1 VRRCVKVRYF
11 PPPDITADNQERDGN
26 WTVGEEGD
34 RDGRA
39 DVAVT
44 SMEHSVSSISTDF
57 VYVESGDNR
66 PPVVIPMDINDDIV
80 AEPVTP
86 SPTHAVPAIMSAEVH
101 VESVT
106 VQAVKAKYII
116 VAGKVQ
122 RIEDVVKHDSPPP
135 EGDSPQET
143 PLEEST
149 PTEGSSPIVEKPSH
163 PQRKINKGKQE
174 TKLRRK
180 PSFEV
185 SSDGWSTEAEMDD
198 IPAIPNE
205 TDDAVETPGLV
216 TQVSVLEPVQVNT
229 SFQLECL
236 FFRSIQMP
244 R

>member
-11 PPPDITADNQERDGN
+11 PPPDATADNQERDGN
-26 WTVGEEGD
+26 WTVEEGD
-34 RDGRA
+34 RDSRA
-39 DVAVT
+39 EVAVT

-57 VYVESGDNR
+57 VYVESGDTR

-86 SPTHAVPAIMSAEVH
+86 APTHTVPAIMSAEVH

-106 VQAVKAKYII
+106 VQAVKAKYVI

-122 RIEDVVKHDSPPP
+122 RIEDVVKNDSPPP
-135 EGDSPQET
+135 EGDSPEET
-143 PLEEST
+143 PLEESV
-149 PTEGSSPIVEKPSH
+149 PMESPLPIVEKPSH

-174 TKLRRK
+174 TKLKRK

-198 IPAIPNE
+198 APDIPKQTE
-205 TDDAVETPGLV
+205 DAVEVPGLV

-229 SFQLECL
+229 SFQLKCL
-236 FFRSIQMP
+236 FFRSFQM
-244 R
+244 RR